1 MIPQMILP
9 IVAIL
14 LAAAISAL
22 GTWMVR
28 RIARARDFVDRPGGH
43 KGHIKPVALGGGIAV
58 TLAIALPM
66 LGGILLARLLI
77 SDCPDWVPESIAV
90 HLGGILTKT
99 PLALGIVAAALA
111 MCLMGV
117 IDDARPLSA
126 GLKLFVQAGIAGG
139 LVIGFDL
146 RVMSDLG
153 FVPSTALSVL
163 WILTLTN
170 SLNFLDN
177 MDGLTTGVAIIV
189 ASVFATTAMIS
200 GQVFVPV
207 CCWLLVGALLGF
219 LPYNFNPASI
229 YLGDAGSTVVGLLL
243 AVFTILTTFAD
254 PSLDQRRVGI
264 IAPLVVMAV
273 PLYDTASVMF
283 IRWRTGDP
291 IWAGDRRHFSHR
303 LVRRGMT
310 QRRAV
315 LVIWLAT
322 LVTALPA
329 IMLPRATWAQAWG
342 ILLQTFLVVMLV
354 ALLESPAKNDPHG
367 RQI

>member
-1 MIPQMILP
+1 M
-9 IVAIL
+9 
-14 LAAAISAL
+14 
-22 GTWMVR
+22 
-28 RIARARDFVDRPGGH
+28 
-43 KGHIKPVALGGGIAV
+43 
-58 TLAIALPM
+58 
-66 LGGILLARLLI
+66 
-77 SDCPDWVPESIAV
+77 
-90 HLGGILTKT
+90 
-99 PLALGIVAAALA
+99 
-111 MCLMGV
+111 
-117 IDDARPLSA
+117 
-126 GLKLFVQAGIAGG
+126 KLFVQAIIAAS

-153 FVPSTALSVL
+153 WLPSTALSIL

-200 GQVFVPV
+200 GQVFVPI

-254 PSLDQRRVGI
+254 PSLDQRRIGI

-283 IRWRTGDP
+283 IRWRTGDA

-329 IMLPRATWAQAWG
+329 IMLPRATWPQAWG
-342 ILLQTFLVVMLV
+342 ILLQTFLVVALV
-354 ALLESPAKNDPHG
+354 ALLERPGGDSQGDESRTRDEN
-367 RQI
+367 RT